1 MTTPGPL
8 DTALIKLTESIAEA
22 EAAME
27 TRRRAEDGAAAAS
40 AETAALETTLTELR
54 RDHAALKAVAGDV
67 TRRLDAAIEQVEA
80 ILAGR
85 D

>member
-8 DTALIKLTESIAEA
+8 DTALIKLTQSIADAESVMEA
-22 EAAME
+22 
-27 TRRRAEDGAAAAS
+27 RRRDDAGAAAAS

-54 RDHAALKAVAGDV
+54 RDHAALKSVAGDV

>member
-8 DTALIKLTESIAEA
+8 EAALIKLTDSIAEA
-22 EAAME
+22 ESAIEARQGDE
-27 TRRRAEDGAAAAS
+27 GGAAAAS
-40 AETAALETTLTELR
+40 AETAALESTLTELR
-54 RDHAALKAVAGDV
+54 RDHAALKSVAGDV
-67 TRRLDAAIEQVEA
+67 TRRLDVAIEQVEA